1 MGPEVQVACLPDDP
15 RCQETSGGAHTTL
28 GTALEGTFVSTARPP
43 GGRKIQGRGLPRPEL
58 MVSASGTRIPRV
70 LRAAARDPDPPP
82 SKDQGLARAVLPAT
96 PASAP

>member
-1 MGPEVQVACLPDDP
+1 MNGPGRASSVFTGRSEVPGNFGRSAHHP
-15 RCQETSGGAHTTL
+15 RHG
-28 GTALEGTFVSTARPP
+28 LEGTFVSTARPP

-70 LRAAARDPDPPP
+70 LHAAARDPDPPP

-96 PASAP
+96 PAS